1 MLAYIRELLGQ
12 AGYGVMTASNLPDAL
27 ILLQA
32 TRPKVV
38 VIGAGLHSAIGT
50 RTAEAF
56 NRLADRFSV
65 VELPADFS
73 SHDAGEAGHQLLEQ
87 VRAIMSTG
95 GRLRS

>member
-1 MLAYIRELLGQ
+1 MVNRSAAALRHESNFHKTRDGSVVGAEL
-12 AGYGVMTASNLPDAL
+12 
-27 ILLQA
+27 
-32 TRPKVV
+32 R
-38 VIGAGLHSAIGT
+38 SAIGT

-87 VRAIMSTG
+87 IRAIMSTG